1 MKATR
6 LALQFLVLLVT
17 LACGP
22 SITLY
27 PLANEDADL
36 VQKYGYKPTLD
47 PKARDVQALAAFYRA
62 CLEDDVEAIW
72 GSLAAD
78 TRTVFDNLGKVQD
91 GDGRTLLRE
100 KRWPSLADNRVAV
113 KASAVELFFFKG
125 EVTFE
130 RDPGTA
136 TGAFLVVDG
145 ANRAKPLRFVDE
157 EGALRV
163 QVDDLKRLLP

>member
-6 LALQFLVLLVT
+6 LALSFAVLLVA

-47 PKARDVQALAAFYRA
+47 AKAGDVQALAAFYRA
-62 CLEDDVEAIW
+62 CLEDDVERIW
-72 GSLAAD
+72 GSLSTP
-78 TRTVFDNLGKVQD
+78 TRTLFDNLGKVQD
-91 GDGRTLLRE
+91 GDGPTLLRE
-100 KRWPSLADNRVAV
+100 KRWPSLADNRVSV

-125 EVTFE
+125 DVTFE
-130 RDPGTA
+130 RDPGAA

-145 ANRAKPLRFVDE
+145 TNRAKPLRFVDE
-157 EGALRV
+157 GGALRV